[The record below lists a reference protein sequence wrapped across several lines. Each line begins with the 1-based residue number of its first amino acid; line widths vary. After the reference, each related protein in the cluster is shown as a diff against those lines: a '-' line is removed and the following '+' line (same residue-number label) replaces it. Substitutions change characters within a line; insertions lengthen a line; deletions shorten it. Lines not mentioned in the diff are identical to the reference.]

1 MEHLNTGLVIAEQ
14 TEYLLQ
20 KFSFWKG
27 FKKGGEEGAF
37 SCLKK
42 KKVSFGSNAANNGI
56 KGLETQIKWRMT
68 PGVLPLKVVG

>member
-1 MEHLNTGLVIAEQ
+1 MEHLNTELVIAEQ

-27 FKKGGEEGAF
+27 LKKVGEEGAF
-37 SCLKK
+37 PCLKKK

-56 KGLETQIKWRMT
+56 KGLETQIK
-68 PGVLPLKVVG
+68 

>member
-37 SCLKK
+37 PCLKK
-42 KKVSFGSNAANNGI
+42 KKSFFW
-56 KGLETQIKWRMT
+56 E
-68 PGVLPLKVVG
+68 

>member
-37 SCLKK
+37 PCLKK
-42 KKVSFGSNAANNGI
+42 KKKF
-56 KGLETQIKWRMT
+56 LL
-68 PGVLPLKVVG
+68 GVMLPTMALKVLKHRSSEG